1 MSLSS
6 FRGVDG
12 DAGGKVL
19 PWESDAELSHGTEGG
34 SDAELSQG
42 ML

>member
-6 FRGVDG
+6 FSGVDG

-19 PWESDAELSHGTEGG
+19 PWESDAELSHGTEG
-34 SDAELSQG
+34 SDAKLSQG